1 MKKWKCERIEKI
13 VDSIDLIDIS
23 IKALD
28 VARKNGE
35 RFKIKNASYLNLDI
49 LNDIPLS
56 QYDIILSNP
65 PYVSENEYCNLDCGV
80 RHHEPY
86 TSLTDSSNGY
96 TFYKR
101 YAHILNKIL
110 KNKGIAVFE
119 ISHFF
124 SQQKLMQIF
133 HNFSNI
139 NFHKD
144 LNGDYR
150 ALSIIND

>member
-1 MKKWKCERIEKI
+1 MDFYETQKKYRNK
-13 VDSIDLIDIS
+13 
-23 IKALD
+23 
-28 VARKNGE
+28 
-35 RFKIKNASYLNLDI
+35 KIKFISSFIIKFFL
-49 LNDIPLS
+49 
-56 QYDIILSNP
+56 IILAFVFGWRFG
-65 PYVSENEYCNLDCGV
+65 VSENEYCNLDCEV
-80 RHHEPY
+80 SHHEPY
-86 TSLTDSSNGY
+86 TSLTDSSDGY